1 METVIFIAL
10 LLGLIPASI
19 ASNKGKSFIGF
30 WIYGTLLFII
40 ALPHAL
46 IMKADAKVIEEK
58 ALSDGGK
65 KCPYCAEIIKA
76 EAKVCRFCKKDLTE
90 ETA

>member
-1 METVIFIAL
+1 MEMVIFVAL
-10 LLGLIPASI
+10 LIGLIPAYI
-19 ASNKGKSFIGF
+19 ASNKGKSFIAF

-46 IMKADAKVIEEK
+46 IMKADAKIIEEK
-58 ALSDGGK
+58 ALYDGGK

-76 EAKVCRFCKKDLTE
+76 EATICRFCKKELTE
-90 ETA
+90 